1 MPSYNC
7 ESCNFASLLK
17 GDYTR
22 HLKTIK
28 HLKNTQNVVMS
39 IVCDQKKPVKNQKKP
54 VKNQKKPKKTS
65 NLQTEEKKNSEKID
79 EKNIT
84 EMFECQFCNTIFK
97 TKYIKRRHELHRCK
111 NNDAIINRNLKMK
124 NNEINKLK
132 KELTE
137 ERKNF
142 KKQIELLLTKVGNT
156 TINTTNTNNIQLN
169 NYGHEDMSHITHD
182 YKTRLL
188 NIPYGMIPKMIEAV
202 HFSDKKPENKNILLT
217 NKKENK
223 IKLYTNGKWIYKNK
237 EETLNSLIDGKYFI
251 LDSHYENICNKLG
264 EIEKIKKKNY
274 QNFRDNYD
282 SLNKDVITQL
292 KQESEL
298 VLLNNR

>member
-1 MPSYNC
+1 MLRYNC
-7 ESCNFASLLK
+7 ESCKFSSK
-17 GDYTR
+17 IKTHYTR
-22 HLKTIK
+22 HLKTNK

-54 VKNQKKPKKTS
+54 EKNQNKPKKTTPI
-65 NLQTEEKKNSEKID
+65 QNSEKKID
-79 EKNIT
+79 EKIEEKNIT
-84 EMFECQFCNTIFK
+84 ETFECHFCNTIFK

-132 KELTE
+132 NELTE

-274 QNFRDNYD
+274 ENFRDNYD

>member
-1 MPSYNC
+1 
-7 ESCNFASLLK
+7 
-17 GDYTR
+17 
-22 HLKTIK
+22 
-28 HLKNTQNVVMS
+28 
-39 IVCDQKKPVKNQKKP
+39 
-54 VKNQKKPKKTS
+54 
-65 NLQTEEKKNSEKID
+65 
-79 EKNIT
+79 
-84 EMFECQFCNTIFK
+84 
-97 TKYIKRRHELHRCK
+97 
-111 NNDAIINRNLKMK
+111 MK

-132 KELTE
+132 NELTE

-142 KKQIELLLTKVGNT
+142 KQQIELLLTKVGNT

-182 YKTRLL
+182 YKTQLL
-188 NIPYGMIPKMIEAV
+188 NIPYGMIPKMIEAI

-237 EETLNSLIDGKYFI
+237 EETINSLIDGKYFI
-251 LDSHYENICNKLG
+251 LDSHYENICNKLD

-274 QNFRDNYD
+274 ENFRDNYD
-282 SLNKDVITQL
+282 SLNKDVISQL